1 MEKSLSNQTAAMYS
15 PLVLA
20 YLGDALYELIV
31 RERIVRRGNCQVNK
45 MHHGA
50 VRYVKAAAQARIARY
65 LEEQNLLEESEK
77 AAFRRGRN
85 AHSKTTARN
94 ASVIDYRMAT
104 ALEALLGYLWLSGER
119 ERMKELVEVGI
130 HWLEQ
135 EEKIGE

>member
-1 MEKSLSNQTAAMYS
+1 MEKSLSDQTAAMYS

-45 MHHGA
+45 MHHGV